1 MMQYEKK
8 LSPYETK
15 FKDIQSVTGVKDISA
30 ASVIAEIGV
39 NMSKFPDE
47 AHLSSWAAICP
58 GNPESAGK
66 KKSGKTRRGNNYLKA
81 TLTESAWAASRT
93 KGAALNAVYP
103 IIARRR
109 GKKRALVAVGHRI
122 LIEIYRVLKTGK
134 TYQDVGA
141 DIVNERRSKN
151 REQAMVKD
159 LERRGYAVSK
169 VTTTI

>member
-1 MMQYEKK
+1 VLEDANIK
-8 LSPYETK
+8 LSSVVSKVFGVSSMSMIVLLLE
-15 FKDIQSVTGVKDISA
+15 KDELSA
-30 ASVIAEIGV
+30 EEI
-39 NMSKFPDE
+39 SKFPDE

-134 TYQDVGA
+134 PYQDVGA
-141 DIVNERRSKN
+141 DIVNERRSKK
-151 REQAMVKD
+151 REQAMVRD